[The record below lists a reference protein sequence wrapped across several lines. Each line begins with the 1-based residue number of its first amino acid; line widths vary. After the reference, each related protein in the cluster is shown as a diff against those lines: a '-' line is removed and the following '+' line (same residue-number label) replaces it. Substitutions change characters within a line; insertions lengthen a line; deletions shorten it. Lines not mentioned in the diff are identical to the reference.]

1 MIAIHPNILE
11 KDGKKEFVVLPYSEF
26 LKIQEELA
34 DYEDL
39 RILREAKQNE
49 KDAST
54 ISLEKMKKKL
64 KVS

>member
-39 RILREAKQNE
+39 RLLREAKQNE

-54 ISLEKMKKKL
+54 ISLEEMKKKL